1 MVYGRLCILR
11 VVVPCEETWPLEKVM
26 IFHEV
31 DFEQNKYEFYLDML
45 YTPRIWGYGVLLDVK
60 EVVYELETDH
70 VFVCSLCEELNYLEL
85 RES

>member
-1 MVYGRLCILR
+1 MVYGRLCILK
-11 VVVPCEETWPLEKVM
+11 VVVPYEETWPLEKVM

-45 YTPRIWGYGVLLDVK
+45 DTPRIWGYGVLLDVK
-60 EVVYELETDH
+60 EVVYEIGDGAWLRMFPLRG
-70 VFVCSLCEELNYLEL
+70 VKLLEL